1 MRLRAYVAL
10 PVSGWR
16 RRRAR
21 RRFRYLLE
29 RHGPGQVL
37 FETVREYLSDQGLM
51 LKQGRILDA
60 RIIAAPASR
69 KNRRGERDPET
80 KQSRKGKQWHLG
92 MKLPIVV
99 DDQTGLVHSLATPFA
114 KVHDRTPAD
123 QLLHGEEVRV
133 WGDAGDR
140 GIEKRE
146 DHEDRK
152 VAWHSDEVG
161 TTQKMSW
168 RPIGT
173 SDETVEVE
181 CEGKDGTHVVLC
193 QADV

>member
-16 RRRAR
+16 RRWAR

-29 RHGPGQVL
+29 RHRPGQVL

-51 LKQGRILDA
+51 LKQGSILDA
-60 RIIAAPASR
+60 RIIAALASR

-92 MKLPIVV
+92 MKLPIGV

-114 KVHDRTPAD
+114 KVHDRTP
-123 QLLHGEEVRV
+123 QTNCFT
-133 WGDAGDR
+133 
-140 GIEKRE
+140 EKRFVSGGMQVIGGL
-146 DHEDRK
+146 RSVK
-152 VAWHSDEVG
+152 TMRTARWHGIAMRSG
-161 TTQKMSW
+161 Q
-168 RPIGT
+168 RRR
-173 SDETVEVE
+173 
-181 CEGKDGTHVVLC
+181 
-193 QADV
+193 